1 MKIQNKNKY
10 IPASNFFKRGNL
22 MRGYS
27 IVEIIVYLAIF
38 TAISILVIN
47 SFIVILSSFNTTN
60 MNRKMLEAGTVTME
74 RMSREIRQAKNV
86 DIVNSFLNINPGV
99 LQLNS
104 TDSGGNSITIK
115 FKSENNGELNL
126 YKNNNLEG
134 NLLGNNLS
142 VTNLIFSR
150 ITTTESEAVRVRMT
164 LQYSEGNNTK
174 SENFYDTIVLRG
186 GY

>member
-1 MKIQNKNKY
+1 MKTQNKNGF
-10 IPASNFFKRGNL
+10 SL
-22 MRGYS
+22 
-27 IVEIIVYLAIF
+27 VEIMVYLAIF
-38 TAISILVIN
+38 TTLSILVIN

-74 RMSREIRQAKNV
+74 RMSREIRQAKNI
-86 DIVNSFLNINPGV
+86 DMVNSFLNTGV

-104 TDSGGNSITIK
+104 TDSSGNSMTIK
-115 FKSENNGELNL
+115 FINENSNLNL
-126 YKNNNLEG
+126 YKNDNLEG
-134 NLLGNNLS
+134 NLLGQNIS

-150 ITTTESEAVRVRMT
+150 IATAESEAVRVIMT
-164 LQYSEGNNTK
+164 LQYSVGNNIK